1 MRLFIKILLGVVAVS
16 VALLSY
22 FLWVM
27 YNLSV
32 DQANYIKTQAA
43 RAARWAEKE
52 KPIHEQP
59 ESRPLNDLPN
69 TPQEES
75 KTIQVQ
81 SGLTNENQNE
91 ERN

>member
-43 RAARWAEKE
+43 RAARWVDREEKKE
-52 KPIHEQP
+52 P
-59 ESRPLNDLPN
+59 ENNRPLND
-69 TPQEES
+69 TPIEPID

-81 SGLTNENQNE
+81 SGDLNINENE
-91 ERN
+91 KRD